1 MIKGA
6 CKGDEY
12 CNGDTCFSPTVFNPN
27 EKEYLTCVCKPGF
40 KRDESGNCV
49 EHCKPP
55 CSDPLEIHKFV
66 KDDCN
71 KEAHCNPGDCA
82 SIMPVNPTWTCACK
96 PGTFRHEGKCCT
108 ECPTQCGANEDP
120 VDLYCPCN
128 ERYCSNKGI
137 GVKEGVFSRLQV
149 WKWDNNLSLISKP
162 IPHLSKD
169 PDVAVA
175 QEWNLVAFVKK
186 DLFVMAITNVFQNI
200 LTVHHHATTLM
211 KNSKCVPV
219 IKNVISQR
227 SRFLN
232 QLFLGDRKFCDSL
245 TKT

>member
-1 MIKGA
+1 MKPKASRIFYRIERIFRFLKIFVNPNKKRSLADISITHLKEQCYGAQVCEDKCVCDSGYARDANGDCVPEMECLVCVDNQVPKMIKGA

-128 ERYCSNKGI
+128 ERYCSNKGF
-137 GVKEGVFSRLQV
+137 GVNQAKVRFILDFRHQ
-149 WKWDNNLSLISKP
+149 
-162 IPHLSKD
+162 
-169 PDVAVA
+169 
-175 QEWNLVAFVKK
+175 
-186 DLFVMAITNVFQNI
+186 NV
-200 LTVHHHATTLM
+200 
-211 KNSKCVPV
+211 
-219 IKNVISQR
+219 
-227 SRFLN
+227 
-232 QLFLGDRKFCDSL
+232 RKFFS
-245 TKT
+245 